1 MVRVDPE
8 DGPDLL
14 GEAAVALG
22 EGERGQE
29 DLVHQRQRVV
39 VQLVPGRV
47 GARRGAPLVP
57 GGDAQRGLDDADHL
71 DEGRGLGFGELI
83 Y

>member
-14 GEAAVALG
+14 RETAVALG

-39 VQLVPGRV
+39 VQLVPRRV
-47 GARRGAPLVP
+47 GGRRRTALVL
-57 GGDAQRGLDDADHL
+57 GGDAQRGLDDANHL
-71 DEGRGLGFGELI
+71 EEGR
-83 Y
+83 